1 MSFLLAVAGKG
12 GVGKSTISSLL
23 VRSLSQKGK
32 VLAVDADPNSNLG
45 LKLGIEVPGTVGE
58 IREGLLSKG
67 GEPPRD
73 MSKQEYLKL
82 KLRQILAEGESADL
96 LTMGRPEGPGCYC
109 YVNNLL
115 RVFVDQLM
123 DDYQYVV
130 IDNEA
135 GMEHLSR
142 RTARDIDLLLLVS
155 DATQVGISTARRLSD
170 LADEL
175 GLKVKRK
182 LLLVNGVRDGQETAV
197 STLAQA
203 TGLSFMIT
211 HEDEA
216 VRTAALTGAFLKG
229 DGLLTKEL
237 DPVIRSLSP
246 SNRRKEG

>member
-1 MSFLLAVAGKG
+1 MSYLLAVAGKG
-12 GVGKSTISSLL
+12 GVGKSTVSSLL
-23 VRSLSQKGK
+23 VRSLSKKGQ

-45 LKLGIEVPGTVGE
+45 QKLGIDVSGTVGDV
-58 IREGLLSKG
+58 REGLLSKG

-82 KLRQILAEGESADL
+82 KLRQILAEGRSADL

-123 DDYQYVV
+123 DGYQYVI

-142 RTARDIDLLLLVS
+142 RTARGMDLLLLVS
-155 DATQVGISTARRLSD
+155 DPTQIGVATAKRLSD

-175 GLKVKRK
+175 ELKVKRK
-182 LLLVNGVRDGQETAV
+182 MLLVNGVRPGQEAVVTA
-197 STLAQA
+197 LARA
-203 TGLSFMIT
+203 TGLPYMIV
-211 HEDEA
+211 HDDEE
-216 VRTAALTGAFLKG
+216 VRTAALTGALLRG
-229 DGLLTKEL
+229 DEQLAEEL
-237 DPVIRSLSP
+237 EPLILSLCP
-246 SNRRKEG
+246 SSRRTEA